1 VWSLGANIAAYV
13 AVSLR
18 SRERLRDKVQS
29 SAFVGEAESV
39 AQTETGSAEPVAS
52 VTPNGLKTL
61 AARFLNPEA
70 VEHAFRDFERSSG
83 VAASGDG
90 PADWQLVQRTERLLA
105 SALGAS
111 SARVVLASAIGGNK
125 VALRDVLSML
135 DHKTQAERFERHM
148 LQSMLE
154 NISQG
159 ISVVDAD
166 QRLVAWNTAYLEL
179 FNYPTDLVSI
189 GTPIEHL
196 IAFNLKSGWIDGD
209 PAEEARRRVAHMK
222 AGRQHTYERRNPD
235 GRHLRIVGNPMPG
248 GGYVTTFTD
257 ITQDKLRER
266 ELIVANETLETRVR
280 ERTQDLEEMA
290 HDLDLARRDA
300 EGANASK
307 TRFLAA
313 ASHDLLQPLNAAR
326 LFLGSIRTD
335 KSGQGLVSR
344 ADKAIQSADELI
356 RGLLDISRL
365 DHGNIV
371 PKPVQCPLG
380 PLLEDLVDEATP
392 MADLAG
398 IELRIAPTSLVVD
411 ADPEFLKSILR
422 NFISNARRYTR
433 KGGVLVGARRRG
445 DAARIEVW
453 DTGPG
458 IPAES
463 LPLVFEEFRRFEDT
477 DNTGIRGAGLGLPV
491 SKRLADLMG
500 VQIGIRSVPGRGSV
514 FSVTVPLAAASAK
527 RKRGP
532 AKPARRRK
540 VSLTDL
546 RILVVDDEP
555 AIVDGMT
562 ALLTGWGCR
571 VRGARSVAAA
581 QAYLEAEGFDAII
594 ADLHLQ
600 DASDGFDLLA
610 MGRQKLPSPGNVLLL
625 TAAATDAVRA
635 QAEVDGIA
643 ILRKPAAP
651 DDIRRFLEGL
661 PQAEK
666 VAGEV

>member
-1 VWSLGANIAAYV
+1 
-13 AVSLR
+13 
-18 SRERLRDKVQS
+18 
-29 SAFVGEAESV
+29 
-39 AQTETGSAEPVAS
+39 
-52 VTPNGLKTL
+52 
-61 AARFLNPEA
+61 
-70 VEHAFRDFERSSG
+70 
-83 VAASGDG
+83 
-90 PADWQLVQRTERLLA
+90 
-105 SALGAS
+105 
-111 SARVVLASAIGGNK
+111 
-125 VALRDVLSML
+125 
-135 DHKTQAERFERHM
+135 
-148 LQSMLE
+148 
-154 NISQG
+154 
-159 ISVVDAD
+159 
-166 QRLVAWNTAYLEL
+166 
-179 FNYPTDLVSI
+179 
-189 GTPIEHL
+189 
-196 IAFNLKSGWIDGD
+196 
-209 PAEEARRRVAHMK
+209 
-222 AGRQHTYERRNPD
+222 
-235 GRHLRIVGNPMPG
+235 
-248 GGYVTTFTD
+248 
-257 ITQDKLRER
+257 
-266 ELIVANETLETRVR
+266 
-280 ERTQDLEEMA
+280 
-290 HDLDLARRDA
+290 
-300 EGANASK
+300 
-307 TRFLAA
+307 
-313 ASHDLLQPLNAAR
+313 
-326 LFLGSIRTD
+326 
-335 KSGQGLVSR
+335 
-344 ADKAIQSADELI
+344 
-356 RGLLDISRL
+356 
-365 DHGNIV
+365 
-371 PKPVQCPLG
+371 
-380 PLLEDLVDEATP
+380 
-392 MADLAG
+392 
-398 IELRIAPTSLVVD
+398 D